1 MTYLDQYKKKGYL
14 IVNDVYSSS
23 EVDQIKEIVNNLDL
37 EKVEHSKD
45 KSCYPFRITNIIPKN
60 NKLREIVEKEKAMT
74 ILEECI
80 EDKVIFFKEFAF

>member
-37 EKVEHSKD
+37 EKVEHSK
-45 KSCYPFRITNIIPKN
+45 
-60 NKLREIVEKEKAMT
+60 E
-74 ILEECI
+74 
-80 EDKVIFFKEFAF
+80 